1 MAPKTRLKYE
11 AYFHHVWIRR
21 CGLELFRQRVQRI
34 LALRAPDCV
43 KTPFMVR
50 PSSPRREAR
59 HTKIKYL
66 TVRPELC
73 RRAPIEFSHRLT
85 LCFCLILLHV
95 SAVTAA
101 GVDPLRK
108 ESSVVFY
115 SSMTAEHHEAL
126 VKAFQHKHPQIKL
139 EGYRSNSIRV
149 LNRVLTEGRA
159 GNQLVDVINV
169 NELNAWVLRDKGLLQ
184 SHKSKE
190 TEAFPKEFKD
200 PDGLLLCCADVLTSD
215 MAYNT
220 RLVKKD
226 EAPKSYQDL
235 LLPMWK
241 GKIGMENDMAELF
254 AALIPIWGKDKTVNY
269 FKALMGQNP
278 SLRRGRSL
286 MAQLLALGEF
296 SVALGFYGY
305 RVLELQDEGA
315 PLEIIQGDPVVAWPR
330 RLLLAKNAP
339 HPNAAR
345 IFIDYVLSEEGQRLL
360 ANLGRTVVRPGIE
373 IKHPRLIKGVK
384 LHPVQPEVAKD
395 FETVSKLY
403 YEIVR

>member
-1 MAPKTRLKYE
+1 L
-11 AYFHHVWIRR
+11 
-21 CGLELFRQRVQRI
+21 LF
-34 LALRAPDCV
+34 LL
-43 KTPFMVR
+43 
-50 PSSPRREAR
+50 
-59 HTKIKYL
+59 
-66 TVRPELC
+66 
-73 RRAPIEFSHRLT
+73 
-85 LCFCLILLHV
+85 LILSNASDV
-95 SAVTAA
+95 SAA
-101 GVDPLRK
+101 GVDPPRK

-126 VKAFQHKHPQIKL
+126 VKAFNRKYPDIKL

-159 GNQLVDVINV
+159 GNHLVDVINV

-184 SHKSKE
+184 AHKSKE
-190 TEAFPKEFKD
+190 TETFPKEFKD
-200 PDGLLLCCADVLTSD
+200 PNGLLLCCADVLTSD

-254 AALIPIWGKDKTVNY
+254 AALIAIWGKDKTVNY
-269 FKALMGQNP
+269 FKALMTQSP
-278 SLRRGRSL
+278 SMRRGRSL
-286 MAQLLALGEF
+286 LGQLLAMGEF

-305 RVLELQDEGA
+305 RVLELKDEGA
-315 PLEIIQGDPVVAWPR
+315 PLEIIQADPVVVWPR
-330 RLLLAKNAP
+330 RLLLAKHAP

-345 IFIDYVLSEEGQRLL
+345 VFVDYVLSEEGQRLL
-360 ANLGRTVVRPGIE
+360 AQLGRTVVRPGIE
-373 IKHPRLIKGVK
+373 IKHPRLVKGVK
-384 LHPVQPEVAKD
+384 LYPVQPEVAKN